1 MLEKSSIFLM
11 LLLGAGS
18 LIGISSIHQYI
29 EGQVPSTATSQPQP
43 QPQQKTN
50 YATGKVN
57 RVVNYVS
64 SVDKACIAIVQL
76 PSDRPNN
83 LGIERG
89 ELIALL
95 APNESFCVL
104 FGQSK
109 IGNTQILFYAQKT
122 TASSLPPAIQ
132 ADPVTQ
138 WKNYDI
144 YRITRVDM

>member
-1 MLEKSSIFLM
+1 MLRKTSISM
-11 LLLGAGS
+11 MGLLAAAS
-18 LIGISSIHQYI
+18 LIGIASIYQYE
-29 EGQVPSTATSQPQP
+29 EGQVPPTATSQP

-64 SVDKACIAIVQL
+64 SDSKACLAIVQL

-83 LGIERG
+83 LGIEPG

-132 ADPVTQ
+132 ADPITQ
-138 WKNYDI
+138 WKNYNI

>member
-1 MLEKSSIFLM
+1 MLGKTSVFM
-11 LLLGAGS
+11 MVLLAAAS
-18 LIGISSIHQYI
+18 LIGIASIYQYK
-29 EGQVPSTATSQPQP
+29 EGQVPPPTATSQPQP
-43 QPQQKTN
+43 QQKAS

-76 PSDRPNN
+76 PSGRPNN
-83 LGIERG
+83 LGIEPG

-132 ADPVTQ
+132 ADPITQ
-138 WKNYDI
+138 WKNYEI